1 MSLPKF
7 QDVFF
12 YAGQFHANHPLFTI
26 ILSLIFIGLAAFGIK
41 DLQIT
46 VG

>member
-7 QDVFF
+7 QDLFF
-12 YAGQFHANHPLFTI
+12 YAGQFHAKHPLFTI
-26 ILSLIFIGLAAFGIK
+26 ILSLIFIGLAGFGIRN
-41 DLQIT
+41 LEIT